1 MFIRSDFRSICWK
14 SFIKSLVGNLI
25 GSVYFW
31 KEKWLILKRNC
42 RKKPNQQV
50 KFAVFFSRFFVPNWG
65 FRVFFYQR
73 FLVSIFPHINQ
84 SYDSKNCEIESSLYT
99 NRYVIDSFHKSICV
113 GKQRNLFWKHL
124 IRNTRCENGWNHQQF
139 TNIIEIFANSFNFGT
154 SLKLMAISSPHSFLV
169 FFIRISITFC
179 GQIDGNFSTVL
190 VFFIRISITFYWHIV
205 MLCAFFFFRLLRRE
219 AIVHIEHCA
228 TFTALSHI
236 TIIKVLHVLSGKL
249 S

>member
-154 SLKLMAISSPHSFLV
+154 SLKLMAIFSPILFLYSLFVFPLLFVDKSMAIFQPFLYSLFAFPLHFVDTSWCCVRFFSFVCYDARPLFISNIALHSQHYHTL
-169 FFIRISITFC
+169 
-179 GQIDGNFSTVL
+179 
-190 VFFIRISITFYWHIV
+190 
-205 MLCAFFFFRLLRRE
+205 RL
-219 AIVHIEHCA
+219 
-228 TFTALSHI
+228 
-236 TIIKVLHVLSGKL
+236 
-249 S
+249 